1 MTLRAAEKHPT
12 QNSVCGS
19 RVVLEGKGEVWAENP
34 TCPVTACPIT
44 AILILLSQKR
54 FRFLEV

>member
-1 MTLRAAEKHPT
+1 MTLTAAKKHPT
-12 QNSVCGS
+12 QNSVCGN

-34 TCPVTACPIT
+34 TIPVI
-44 AILILLSQKR
+44 AILILLSQNR